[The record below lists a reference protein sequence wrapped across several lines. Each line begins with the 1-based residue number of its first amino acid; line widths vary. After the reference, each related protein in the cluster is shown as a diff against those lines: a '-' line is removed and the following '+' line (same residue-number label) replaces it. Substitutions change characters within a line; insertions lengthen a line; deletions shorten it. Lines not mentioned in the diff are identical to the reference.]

1 MKTKDFDCV
10 EMKRRGAEIL
20 YKKLKTMTPE
30 EQLAYWKASTEE
42 LKQMQRISKSH
53 IQSKVNSNN

>member
-10 EMKRRGAEIL
+10 EMKRRGAEVL

-42 LKQMQRISKSH
+42 LKQMQRTTKSRMR
-53 IQSKVNSNN
+53 SEVNSNK